1 MLTNLISMEKIV
13 DNALQKASKVLM
25 LISIP
30 ALLLS
35 MYRNLIID
43 FLPLY
48 QTAVTLV
55 WLGFLLGSTNKLNL
69 VKIRLYLVV
78 ILFLALFLLTGF
90 RNQSIIF
97 VDIWLVIAGGLLA
110 FRQSLRVIFIILA
123 IFSVGLLF
131 MINEQFIFP
140 GVEYQVHLAIH
151 GTALILSFV
160 LFHTIK
166 TVVQNYQVIYE
177 AQMSTNQKLAEEN
190 KKSFLKIAKGNE
202 TVEQERQRLKLS
214 TFSLSSQMSIL
225 EKVVKL
231 ANKNDDPNLLGH
243 ASTRIEQLNEDL
255 FKYTS
260 NGSYIDSETQTLSIS
275 ELAFTIEQYLRPFKV
290 ISSDSTVISFQNSK
304 ILEAKFHFPVNFLK
318 IICHHL
324 MEYSLKDLNPAK
336 VSFEFQIAGNLV
348 RNKQQIKM
356 TCVMQPVK
364 DISKPESLT
373 FNKFMG
379 RDQIYG
385 EVNNHLKMIKT
396 IVDRMSAS
404 MRSTLIEANLEY
416 ELLFWADKY
425 ADNTSVTPP
434 PRIRDI
440 FGFS

>member
-13 DNALQKASKVLM
+13 DNALQKASRVLM

-43 FLPLY
+43 FLPFY
-48 QTAVTLV
+48 QTALTLV

-69 VKIRLYLVV
+69 IKIRLYLIV

-90 RNQSIIF
+90 RNQSLIF
-97 VDIWLVIAGGLLA
+97 VDVWLVIAGGLLA
-110 FRQSLRVIFIILA
+110 FRQSLRVIFVILA

-151 GTALILSFV
+151 GTALMLSFV

-166 TVVQNYQVIYE
+166 IVVQNYQVIYE
-177 AQMSTNQKLAEEN
+177 AQMSTNQKLIEEN
-190 KKSFLKIAKGNE
+190 KKSFLRITESNE
-202 TVEQERQRLKLS
+202 TAEEERQRLKLS
-214 TFSLSSQMSIL
+214 TFSLSSQISIL

-231 ANKNDDPNLLGH
+231 ANKNDDPKLLGH
-243 ASTRIEQLNEDL
+243 ASTRIEQLHEDL
-255 FKYTS
+255 LTYTS
-260 NGSYIDSETQTLSIS
+260 NGSYIYSNSETLSIS
-275 ELAFTIEQYLRPFKV
+275 ELAFTIEQYLKPFKV
-290 ISSDSTVISFQNSK
+290 ILSDSTVISIQNSK
-304 ILEAKFHFPVNFLK
+304 ILEAKFHFPVNFLR

-324 MEYSLKDLNPAK
+324 MEYSLQNLNPET

-364 DISKPESLT
+364 DISKPESLI

-379 RDQIYG
+379 NDQIHG

-396 IVDRMSAS
+396 IVNKMSAN
-404 MRSTLIEANLEY
+404 MRSNLIEANFEY
-416 ELLFWADKY
+416 ELLFWVDKY
-425 ADNTSVTPP
+425 TDDTSLTPP

-440 FGFS
+440 FGFN